1 MDGKLLFCL
10 CRTCASSGKIQ
21 RMACRHNDMER
32 SWIDVYTSI
41 DIERALSIGYE
52 IMEYKEIWHYHG
64 GGSKIFGDFILNVI
78 RRKIECSGFPPHC
91 TSDELKRDYVKRLK
105 DQCSIEL
112 KPDDIKKDPAGRYL
126 NKIMANSV
134 RGKWAQNP
142 STQCS
147 LNTCRTL
154 KEYHDKL
161 LTGCVKRVS
170 LISENL
176 MQVELKSDRMID
188 GENRERNNNRSG
200 LGGRNT
206 IVGAFVTA
214 AVRDLMYCRYL

>member
-1 MDGKLLFCL
+1 MN
-10 CRTCASSGKIQ
+10 IV
-21 RMACRHNDMER
+21 RH
-32 SWIDVYTSI
+32 
-41 DIERALSIGYE
+41 
-52 IMEYKEIWHYHG
+52 
-64 GGSKIFGDFILNVI
+64 
-78 RRKIECSGFPPHC
+78 KIECFGFPPHC

-105 DQCSIEL
+105 DQRSIEL
-112 KPDDIKKDPAGRYL
+112 KADDIKKDPAGRYL

-134 RGKWAQNP
+134 WGKWAQNP
-142 STQCS
+142 SSQCS

-176 MQVELKSDRMID
+176 MQVELKNDRMID
-188 GENRERNNNRSG
+188 YYYVPCFLHLSG

-214 AVRDLMYCRYL
+214 AARDLMYCRYLSKLRPDTDSVSITNYVIEPHGQHLTENSQHTLVKREETQ